1 MEDRKPKISLLIYTY
16 NRAHLIEESIHSVL
30 NQSYRDFELVLVN
43 NGSTDNTRQVLDKY
57 AEHEKVRVI
66 HVEKNL
72 GSAGGMNFAFD
83 NIGGEWFA
91 QMGDDDLLLPNCFER
106 MMRVLTEVDPTVTAI
121 TCNAMSSI
129 DRSLTGT
136 GFDHDQYM
144 PLEKIILQ
152 GNGDFFA
159 ITRTELL
166 GEKRLN
172 PELPGDA
179 NVLWYQIDAIANR
192 YYIHEALMIYN
203 DAIGANESTVH
214 SSVNAGIRIKR
225 YQELLKE
232 DFYWEVM
239 KQYNLKQYHARCLRG
254 MYFMRAAG
262 NMDAMNRYKA
272 MLLSSGPGLKSR
284 IFASCILAIPS
295 SFLSKLY
302 EFSGKSVFSEGLF
315 RIFFKKHSLIGQ
327 SA

>member
-30 NQSYRDFELVLVN
+30 NQTYRDFELVLVN
-43 NGSTDNTRQVLDKY
+43 NGSTDHTRDVLDKY
-57 AEHEKVRVI
+57 ASHEKVRVI
-66 HVEKNL
+66 HVEQNL

-106 MMRVLTEVDPTVTAI
+106 MMRVLTEIDPTVTAI

-129 DRSLTGT
+129 DRSFTGT
-136 GFDHDQYM
+136 GFDHNQYM

-159 ITRTELL
+159 ITQTKLL
-166 GEKRLN
+166 GDKRLN
-172 PELPGDA
+172 PDLPGDA

-203 DAIGANESTVH
+203 DAIGENESTVH
-214 SSVNAGIRIKR
+214 SSINAGIRIKR

-232 DFYWEVM
+232 DFYWGVM
-239 KQYNLKQYHARCLRG
+239 KKYNPKQFHARCLRG
-254 MYFMRAAG
+254 MYFMRAAK
-262 NMDAMNRYKA
+262 NMADMNRYKE
-272 MLLSSGPGLKSR
+272 MLNSSEPGFKSR
-284 IFASCILAIPS
+284 LLANCILAIPAS
-295 SFLSKLY
+295 LLSKLY
-302 EFSGKSVFSEGLF
+302 ELSGKSFLSEGLF
-315 RIFFKKHSLIGQ
+315 RVFFKKHSLIGQ
-327 SA
+327 SI